1 MLPCVNKEALTGLV
15 PEPETARVFANP
27 RSLACVAAAVLTLAG
42 CGEPPA
48 PVPPA
53 PVASTAAFG
62 GTDRSWIEINIAMDE
77 QLLPLLGLVPRE
89 SALHSVSEQVRAFTE
104 AELSELRR
112 LHAEAGLPA
121 ENPHKGMPMP
131 GMVEPS
137 TVASATALRGEKF
150 DELLRSCLR
159 AHLEQSQ
166 KLAESEQAAGLEPRT
181 TALAARI
188 SETRRTTLSAL

>member
-1 MLPCVNKEALTGLV
+1 M
-15 PEPETARVFANP
+15 FANP
-27 RSLACVAAAVLTLAG
+27 RSLASVAAALFLLTG
-42 CGEPPA
+42 CGDSPA

-53 PVASTAAFG
+53 PAISAATSAAAFG
-62 GTDRSWIEINIAMDE
+62 GTDRSWIEITIAMDE
-77 QLLPLLGLVPRE
+77 QLLPLLDLVPGDSSLATV
-89 SALHSVSEQVRAFTE
+89 SAQVRAFTE
-104 AELSELRR
+104 AELTELRR

-137 TVASATALRGEKF
+137 TVASATALRGETF
-150 DELLRSCLR
+150 DALLRSCLR
-159 AHLEQSQ
+159 AHLEQSR

-188 SETRRTTLSAL
+188 SENRRTTLSAL